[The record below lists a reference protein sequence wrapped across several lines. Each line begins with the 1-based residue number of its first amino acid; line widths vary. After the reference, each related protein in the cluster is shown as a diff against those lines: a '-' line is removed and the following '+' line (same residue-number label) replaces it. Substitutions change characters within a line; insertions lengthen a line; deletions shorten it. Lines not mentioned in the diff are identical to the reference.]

1 MERTRENLRKQDDSA
16 AEDTHVTPAMFAVFL
31 ALADGPRHGLGI
43 IEEVEA
49 RTGNE
54 VTLSIGTLYRTISRL
69 TAAGLI
75 APTPRPSADDNPRR
89 NYYRLTDPGRAV
101 LRREAQRVDRLAR
114 WARSVKAVPRLV

>member
-1 MERTRENLRKQDDSA
+1 
-16 AEDTHVTPAMFAVFL
+16 MFAVFL

-49 RTGNE
+49 RTRHE
-54 VTLSIGTLYRTISRL
+54 VTLTIGTLYRTISRL

-101 LRREAQRVDRLAR
+101 LGREAQRVDRLAR
-114 WARSVKAVPRLV
+114 WARSVKVVPRLA